1 MKISIITVTYNSAKF
16 INDCLKSVKTQN
28 YNNIEHIVIDG
39 NSTDE
44 TLPLLYSKR
53 DQIKELI
60 SEPDKGVYDAMNK
73 GIKIATGEVIGF
85 LNSDDFYANNRI
97 ISKVASVFNNNSSI
111 DACYADLVYT
121 QQMDTSKT
129 VRYWRSGKFIPNS
142 FSKGW
147 APPHPTFFARR
158 SIYERFGLFNL
169 NYRFAADNELM
180 MRFME
185 VYKIKTNYIPEVWV
199 KMRLGGTT
207 NKNFKNIFFG
217 NLEILKALRKNGLYT
232 NIIIFFFHKIF
243 LRLNQRLIIIF
254 KSFFKMEIK
263 K

>member
-1 MKISIITVTYNSAKF
+1 MKISIITVTHNSAKF

-85 LNSDDFYANNRI
+85 LNSDDFYVNNKI

-121 QQMDTSKT
+121 QQMDTSKII
-129 VRYWRSGKFIPNS
+129 RYWKSNKFIVGS

-147 APPHPTFFARR
+147 RPPHPTFFVR
-158 SIYERFGLFNL
+158 SSVYKRFGQFDLD
-169 NYRFAADNELM
+169 YSISADYELM
-180 MRFME
+180 MRFFE
-185 VYKIKTNYIPEVWV
+185 KYKIDVCYIPELWV
-199 KMRLGGTT
+199 KMRIGGLS
-207 NKNFKNIFFG
+207 NKNLKNILKQNQEDLNALKKH
-217 NLEILKALRKNGLYT
+217 NLYKNIY
-232 NIIIFFFHKIF
+232 IFFTYKIF
-243 LRLNQRLIIIF
+243 SRLKQ
-254 KSFFKMEIK
+254 FFSRPSN
-263 K
+263 

>member
-28 YNNIEHIVIDG
+28 YDNIEHIVVDG
-39 NSTDE
+39 NSADE
-44 TLPLLYSKR
+44 TLPLLNSKR

-85 LNSDDFYANNRI
+85 LNSDDFYANNKI

-121 QQMDTSKT
+121 QQMDTSK
-129 VRYWRSGKFIPNS
+129 VIRYWKSNKFIAGS

-147 APPHPTFFARR
+147 RPPHPTFFAR
-158 SIYERFGLFNL
+158 SSVYKRFGQFNL
-169 NYRFAADNELM
+169 DYSISADYELM
-180 MRFME
+180 MRFLE
-185 VYKIKTNYIPEVWV
+185 IYKINVHYIPELWV
-199 KMRLGGTT
+199 KMRVGGLS
-207 NKNFKNIFFG
+207 NKSHKNILKQNQEDLNALKKH
-217 NLEILKALRKNGLYT
+217 NLYKNIY
-232 NIIIFFFHKIF
+232 IFFTCKIF
-243 LRLNQRLIIIF
+243 SRIKQ
-254 KSFFKMEIK
+254 FFSRPNN
-263 K
+263 